1 MKKLFYATS
10 NKYKI
15 QTMKNRLKSSDI
27 ELVTP
32 KDININI
39 EVEENGSTVIENAI
53 LKAKAYYEKVKIP
66 TIAGD
71 SALYIEKFD
80 KQPGLFARRV
90 NGKHLNDDELEKYY
104 INELKKVGGESKAFY
119 ITGLA
124 LIVDDKLET
133 IEIKENDFI
142 LKSDI
147 SKEERKND
155 ALGRLAYDSKHN
167 KYFCELTD
175 EDKKENDNIFDKKC
189 VEFIIDNL

>member
-15 QTMKNRLKSSDI
+15 QTMKNRLKGLSI

-39 EVEENGSTVIENAI
+39 EVEENGNTVIENAI
-53 LKAKAYYEKVKIP
+53 LKANAYYEKVKIP

-71 SALYIEKFD
+71 SALYIERFD

-90 NGKHLNDDELEKYY
+90 NGKNLNDDELEKYY

-142 LKSDI
+142 LKSNI
-147 SKEERKND
+147 SKKERGND
-155 ALGRLAYDSKHN
+155 TLGRLAYDTKLN

-175 EDKKENDNIFDKKC
+175 EDKKENDNIFDKKG
-189 VEFIIDNL
+189 VKFIIDNL